1 MPDSSIIDSLQ
12 QKLKRSVSPFR
23 VKPSPV
29 LSLSEGAVA
38 VMTYTPAADKMKI
51 FSAFILE
58 GLENGDMVN
67 YNYPDDERETVRAKL
82 KEQGINVEKY
92 ERNGALRL
100 RSLTEYH
107 LPDGTFDKERSI
119 KKALDERAEAK
130 TNGYKRI
137 RELED
142 LGDFS
147 FLNSQWQTYVD
158 YWDDPR
164 WETPSGSYTEILSY
178 TPFVI
183 ELTAFNVK
191 GISEAQLAE
200 MLKAFW
206 VGNPSYTVFID
217 LLEDTNAF
225 SNLLD
230 MPHQKLVGRK
240 ILLEFDPASDYE
252 KIVDSLAKEAIANV
266 EPMFVFTLRSSILH
280 TCLAKRPWVRFFLL
294 STSISTPESTSEN
307 ETVIPAKNPAL
318 ILDSINRVLEEY
330 PHASVFLVFDKLSDI
345 LELIGPDRTYRFLH
359 YALDMLTS
367 ARVTATFLVNTLAH
381 EPQVISQIRGLFP
394 NLLIY
399 RKGKLEAAK
408 ISF

>member
-1 MPDSSIIDSLQ
+1 MPDSSIINSIQ
-12 QKLKRSVSPFR
+12 RRLKRSISAFR
-23 VKPSPV
+23 AKPSPI
-29 LSLSEGAVA
+29 LSLSKGAVA
-38 VMTYTPAADKMKI
+38 VMTYTPAADKMKT

-67 YNYPDDERETVRAKL
+67 YNYPDEERKTVRAKL

-92 ERNGALRL
+92 EKRGALRL

-119 KKALDERAEAK
+119 KEVLDERAEAK
-130 TNGYKRI
+130 RNGYKHI

-147 FLNSQWQTYVD
+147 FLNGQWKTYVE
-158 YWDDPR
+158 YWDDPK
-164 WETPSGSYTEILSY
+164 WETPSGPYTEILSY
-178 TPFVI
+178 TPFVT

-217 LLEDTNAF
+217 LLRDTDAF
-225 SNLLD
+225 SKLLD
-230 MPHQKLVGRK
+230 MPHQKLSGRK
-240 ILLEFDPASDYE
+240 MLLEFDPASDYE
-252 KIVDSLAKEAIANV
+252 KVIDSLAMEAIANV
-266 EPMFVFTLRSSILH
+266 EPMFVFTSRSSILH
-280 TCLAKRPWVRFFLL
+280 ACLAKRPWVRFFLL
-294 STSISTPESTSEN
+294 STSISTPESTAEN
-307 ETVIPAKNPAL
+307 ETNVPAKNPAL
-318 ILDSINRVLEEY
+318 ILDSINKVLEEY
-330 PHASVFLVFDKLSDI
+330 PHANVLLVFDKLSDL
-345 LELIGPDRTYRFLH
+345 LELVGPERTYRFLH
-359 YALDMLTS
+359 YALDIFTS
-367 ARVTATFLVNTLAH
+367 ARVTALFLLNTIAH

-399 RKGKLEAAK
+399 RKSALEIGK
-408 ISF
+408 IS